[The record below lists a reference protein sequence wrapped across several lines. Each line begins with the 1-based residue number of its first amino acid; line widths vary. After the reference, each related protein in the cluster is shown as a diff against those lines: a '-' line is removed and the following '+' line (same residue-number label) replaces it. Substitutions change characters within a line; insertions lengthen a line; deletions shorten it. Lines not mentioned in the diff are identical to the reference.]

1 MSVFSHIFFINLLA
15 PATGFLLANT
25 NKAHTAEQT
34 RKEQQQ
40 ETGTPSKSCLF
51 ETALHPTFKPESV
64 VVTLHPRGC
73 HFLLVKL
80 FLVPKIELR
89 ISIFHGCLLKSPQP
103 PGALYLSKRLPT
115 DRTVAS
121 GLTLVTSQ
129 RPGRIDSAPWGQ
141 GSQLLTRWSSIHQL
155 DHLSQENLTSLHLT
169 GGEKS

>member
-1 MSVFSHIFFINLLA
+1 MSVFSHIFFIHLLA
-15 PATGFLLANT
+15 TATGFLLANT
-25 NKAHTAEQT
+25 NKALTAEQT
-34 RKEQQQ
+34 RKEQWQ

-80 FLVPKIELR
+80 FVVPKIELR

-115 DRTVAS
+115 ARTVAS
-121 GLTLVTSQ
+121 GLTLLHPRDLEELTQ
-129 RPGRIDSAPWGQ
+129 LPGDKGVSYSPGGVPSISSTTFPKRI
-141 GSQLLTRWSSIHQL
+141 
-155 DHLSQENLTSLHLT
+155 
-169 GGEKS
+169 